1 MIKAIKGLGCCERL
15 NGDIAL
21 CGDVRVLCEERACEL
36 NQGQGDLKGQN
47 LSGGGQTI
55 ERSR

>member
-1 MIKAIKGLGCCERL
+1 MKDLMGTLLYVEMS
-15 NGDIAL
+15 
-21 CGDVRVLCEERACEL
+21 VLCEERACEL

>member
-36 NQGQGDLKGQN
+36 NQCQGDLKGQN
-47 LSGGGQTI
+47 LSGGGLKL
-55 ERSR
+55 